1 LPAKYLKLKFS
12 PDWKK
17 HIVPSSRMKMLGNHK
32 HHILVVDDEPTVA
45 RAIKMLLEHDGH
57 TVETADSGE
66 AALAIIEH
74 GKFDLIITDYSMQ
87 GMKGV
92 ELAALIKQRHPD
104 QPIIM
109 ATAFAADFNNSGKP
123 SAGVNLVISK
133 PFSQKELREAVA
145 TVLP

>member
-1 LPAKYLKLKFS
+1 
-12 PDWKK
+12 
-17 HIVPSSRMKMLGNHK
+17 MKDSENQVCRV
-32 HHILVVDDEPTVA
+32 LVVDDEPTVG
-45 RAIKMLLEHDGH
+45 RAIKMLLQFDGH
-57 TVETADSGE
+57 EVQTVDSGE
-66 AALAIIEH
+66 AALALLEQRQ
-74 GKFDLIITDYSMQ
+74 FDVVITDFSLL
-87 GMKGV
+87 GMKGDQ
-92 ELAALIKQRHPD
+92 LAARIKQRWPD

>member
-1 LPAKYLKLKFS
+1 MNIP
-12 PDWKK
+12 
-17 HIVPSSRMKMLGNHK
+17 GTHK

-57 TVETADSGE
+57 TVETADGGE
-66 AALAIIEH
+66 AALAILEH

-92 ELAALIKQRHPD
+92 ELAALIKQRLPD
-104 QPIIM
+104 QRIIM

-123 SAGVNLVISK
+123 AAGVNLVISK

-145 TVLP
+145 KVLPGDNSGL